1 MTTGARTLEL
11 LSLLQ
16 GRRHWNGDDL
26 AVRLE
31 VSPRTLRRDVARL
44 QELGYPVQTSRGTG
58 GGYRLSSGAALPPLV
73 LTEDEAAAATLGLTE
88 VAARPALAESAVSA
102 LAKIVQVMPT
112 RIRRRVDA
120 LRAITASRQAT
131 AADALDLMHLTTLSM
146 ACRDGEVATFAY
158 RSREGDETNRT
169 VEPHQLAVVDQR
181 FYLVAFDR
189 TRADWR
195 TFRVDRITSTSG
207 TGSHFAPRQLPYDD
221 VVVYLRDQF
230 KEIRRAFVVR
240 ARVEASAED
249 VSAVVGEYA
258 KATPIG
264 RDACEVE
271 VPTDDLE
278 WAVFALGGLGAPFR
292 VEGPPAAVDHFR
304 GWAER
309 LAGAVSDLS
318 RATLVH
324 TLTRDLVQ

>member
-1 MTTGARTLEL
+1 MSASARTLEL

-16 GRRHWNGDDL
+16 GRRHWSGDDL

-44 QELGYPVQTSRGTG
+44 QELGYPVETSRGTG
-58 GGYRLSSGAALPPLV
+58 GGYRLSPGASLPPLV
-73 LTEDEAAAATLGLTE
+73 LTEDEAAAATLGLSE
-88 VAARPALAESAVSA
+88 IAARPALAESAVSA

-131 AADALDLMHLTTLSM
+131 AADALDLMNLTTLSM
-146 ACRDGEVATFAY
+146 ACRDGEVVTFAY
-158 RSREGDETNRT
+158 RSREGDETERA

-207 TGSHFAPRQLPYDD
+207 AGSHFAPRQLPYDD
-221 VVVYLRDQF
+221 VVVYLQRQF
-230 KEIRRAFVVR
+230 KEIRRQYIVR
-240 ARVEASAED
+240 ARVEASAEA
-249 VSAVVGEYA
+249 VSETVGEYA
-258 KATPIG
+258 RATPVG
-264 RDACEVE
+264 SEACEVE

-278 WAVFALGGLGAPFR
+278 WAVFALGGLGIPFR

-304 GWAER
+304 EWAER
-309 LAGAVSDLS
+309 LAKAVTASS
-318 RATLVH
+318 GSTS
-324 TLTRDLVQ
+324 